1 MKINQLILGIGYWS
15 YKYRTHGIGFEK
27 KNRNTGAGIIN
38 NIYNNDNYL
47 VIVDIA

>member
-27 KNRNTGAGIIN
+27 NRNTGAGIIN